1 MASATPDLGLPRR
14 ALPLDW
20 YQIILLRD
28 RGTGVTL
35 TLNQTLTQLLTIT
48 LIAVCIFSIP
58 NFKTLTVTSKGHI
71 VRDSSFRRGTDVRG
85 TKCPETGLF
94 IVVVVVVAARSIVE
108 SFERSRQLLLC
119 VRSNHRIT
127 HTPKTS
133 SQQYSRYDCDASPLP
148 LTLLTIRLFPL

>member
-35 TLNQTLTQLLTIT
+35 APNQTLTQLLTIT

-58 NFKTLTVTSKGHI
+58 NSKTLTVTPKEHI

-94 IVVVVVVAARSIVE
+94 IVVVVDAARSIVE

-119 VRSNHRIT
+119 VRTNHRIT

-133 SQQYSRYDCDASPLP
+133 SQQYSRYDCDASPPP
-148 LTLLTIRLFPL
+148 LTLLTVRLFPL

>member
-28 RGTGVTL
+28 RGTCVTL
-35 TLNQTLTQLLTIT
+35 TLNRTLTQLLTIT

-58 NFKTLTVTSKGHI
+58 NSKTLTVTPKEHI

-85 TKCPETGLF
+85 
-94 IVVVVVVAARSIVE
+94 
-108 SFERSRQLLLC
+108 
-119 VRSNHRIT
+119 
-127 HTPKTS
+127 
-133 SQQYSRYDCDASPLP
+133 
-148 LTLLTIRLFPL
+148 

>member
-48 LIAVCIFSIP
+48 LIAVCIFSIS

-94 IVVVVVVAARSIVE
+94 IVVVVVAAARSIVE

-119 VRSNHRIT
+119 VRTNHRIT

-148 LTLLTIRLFPL
+148 LTLLTVRLFPL